1 MRVPIGLASL
11 LGVRGV
17 LSGFVA
23 DGLVAHLFLEGK
35 MLALGVGD
43 RLPFTGESVA
53 ALAWLGATLGTF
65 EVNGV
70 HVDSLRQ
77 SRRERVSVQTPAASR
92 GHLFVCVSPH
102 PLIVLVASS
111 QVTTDLRK

>member
-53 ALAWLGATLGTF
+53 ALSGLGSTF
-65 EVNGV
+65 RAIEIDGV
-70 HVDSLRQ
+70 HTLSLRQ
-77 SRRERVSVQTPAASR
+77 SRRERVSVQTWLLADGTYPSAY
-92 GHLFVCVSPH
+92 L
-102 PLIVLVASS
+102 LIP
-111 QVTTDLRK
+111 